1 MIFLDANAFYSYYG
15 RKKLNLNST
24 PVDEKR
30 LSEYLN
36 QQKKKS
42 LPTSVYIEII
52 THFRNNPKILKEL
65 LKFRYEKNMP
75 IYNNIPRYIVTE
87 DELTCL
93 RYMDE
98 TALGKYAYKL
108 LKKKIEIESEFTL
121 YFLEI
126 TKDLYAEY
134 KLKAIDCFSKTNKK
148 SILRFIAQSTNK
160 DYKKMLEDKIQK
172 ELLSGYDENEEKSI
186 LKNFYMHEL
195 NEACILV
202 NLIINA
208 AIAYIKE
215 QDDIIKYIQIAYKE
229 SISNGLDGIK
239 NNEKTMPHI
248 VDILTTDMEFL
259 NGAKLEIS
267 EMFEKN
273 GYSKMQRKYMR
284 DVMFTS
290 WFERGKKLDK
300 NDIFDM
306 FCVGC
311 LDKVDMTESEKCILA
326 DTSSYVLSFDKK
338 MKSFIGTVKPEN
350 LKLIEEIQN
359 K

>member
-98 TALGKYAYKL
+98 TDLEKYAYKL
-108 LKKKIEIESEFTL
+108 LENKTEIESEFTL

-126 TKDLYAEY
+126 TKNLYTEY
-134 KLKAIDCFSKTNKK
+134 KLNDINNLSRTEKIEIFNFISQSANK
-148 SILRFIAQSTNK
+148 N
-160 DYKKMLEDKIQK
+160 YKKKLKNKIQK
-172 ELLSGYDENEEKSI
+172 ELSSGYDENKEKAV
-186 LKNFYMHEL
+186 LKNFYMYEL
-195 NEACILV
+195 NEACILSNV
-202 NLIINA
+202 IINA
-208 AIAYIKE
+208 YLACRRDKENVINYMQDAYT
-215 QDDIIKYIQIAYKE
+215 E
-229 SISNGLDGIK
+229 SMSSGLDGTN

-248 VDILTTDMEFL
+248 VDLLTSDMKFL
-259 NGAKLEIS
+259 NKIKLKIS
-267 EMFEKN
+267 EIFKAY
-273 GYSKMQRKYMR
+273 GYSEVQRRYMR

-311 LDKVDMTESEKCILA
+311 LDKTDMTESEKCILA
-326 DTSSYVLSFDKK
+326 DTSSYVLSFDEK